1 MKTKQ
6 QLQQI
11 ADSTTSAFEF
21 VNKAKEALRDPDLTI
36 NKANYWIRKFGIET
50 RFKRGRPAKVFE

>member
-1 MKTKQ
+1 
-6 QLQQI
+6 
-11 ADSTTSAFEF
+11 
-21 VNKAKEALRDPDLTI
+21 LTI